1 MLIDVNYVNKHY
13 IPNDHKSVSPTL
25 SIIKNVFDK

>member
-1 MLIDVNYVNKHY
+1 MLIDVNYVNKHC
-13 IPNDHKSVSPTL
+13 IPNDHKLVSLTL